1 MRFANITRAALA
13 VCCAMALA
21 SCGQGGGGSAGSP
34 GGSLTGNVVTI
45 GVDLPLS
52 GADAAIGQ
60 STLNGVTLA
69 VEQAN
74 AKGLPD
80 GLTLKVNALD
90 DAVQGVHSPQQGV
103 ANTRTLI
110 SEPNVLA
117 MVGPYNSNVGK
128 AEIPVTNA
136 AGLAQISP
144 ATSTDSLTK
153 GADGAA
159 LRRTNPNA
167 IAFYRVCALN
177 SQQGTIGA
185 KLALSQGW
193 KTAYVVDDNETYG
206 LDMAAAFAKDFT
218 KDGGKIV
225 GSDHLEKNSQDF
237 KSLLLKIAAAK
248 PALLFYGGVSSTGGG
263 LLRKQMFDS
272 GLSKLPMLGGDGVDD
287 LNSIAGSEADGVYYT
302 VGAVNA
308 ERLPAAEAFVKAY
321 ASRFKE
327 PVGPY
332 SANAYAATQIA
343 IAAILKAKAD
353 GSLTR
358 AAVLKNVAATNMPTV
373 IGQVSFDKDGD
384 IANPVISVYQFE
396 NGKPFFLKQIAV
408 SKD

>member
-1 MRFANITRAALA
+1 MRLTNFTRAALA
-13 VCCAMALA
+13 VCCAMTLA
-21 SCGQGGGGSAGSP
+21 SCGQGSSGSAGAS
-34 GGSLTGNVVTI
+34 GGAVTGNVVTI

-74 AKGLPD
+74 AKGLPG
-80 GLTLKVNALD
+80 GLTLKVDALD

-110 SEPNVLA
+110 SQPNVLA
-117 MVGPYNSNVGK
+117 MIGPYNSNVGK

-144 ATSTDSLTK
+144 ATTTDSLTK
-153 GADGAA
+153 GPDGAA
-159 LRRTNPNA
+159 LRRTNPDV
-167 IAFYRVCALN
+167 IAFFRVCAMN
-177 SQQGTIGA
+177 SEQGLIGA
-185 KLALSQGW
+185 QLATSQGW

-206 LDMAAAFAKDFT
+206 LDMGAAFSKYFT

-225 GSDHLEKNSQDF
+225 GSDHLEKNSQDY
-237 KSLLLKIAAAK
+237 KSLLLKIGAAK
-248 PALLFYGGVSSTGGG
+248 PDVLFYGGVSSTGGG
-263 LLRKQMFDS
+263 LLRKQMFDT
-272 GLSKLPMLGGDGVDD
+272 GLSKLPMLGGDGIND
-287 LNSIAGSEADGVYYT
+287 LNTIAGKEADGVYYT
-302 VGAVNA
+302 VGALNA
-308 ERLPAAEAFVKAY
+308 DKLASAKEFVKTY
-321 ASRFKE
+321 AARFKE

-332 SANAYAATQIA
+332 SANAFAATQIA
-343 IAAILKAKAD
+343 IAAIVKAKAA

-358 AAVLKNVAATNMPTV
+358 AAVLKNVAATSMPTV

-384 IANPVISVYQFE
+384 IASPVISVYQFK
-396 NGKPFFLKQIAV
+396 NGQPFFLKQINV
-408 SKD
+408 

>member
-1 MRFANITRAALA
+1 MRVRNILRAAFA
-13 VCCAMALA
+13 VCCAVTLA
-21 SCGQGGGGSAGSP
+21 SCGQGSGSAGNS
-34 GGSLTGNVVTI
+34 GAVAGNAVTI

-80 GLTLKVNALD
+80 GLTLQVKALD

-110 SEPNVLA
+110 ADPDVVA

-153 GADGAA
+153 GPDGAA
-159 LRRTNPNA
+159 LRRTNPNT
-167 IAFYRVCALN
+167 IAFFRVCALN
-177 SQQGTIGA
+177 SQQGTVGA
-185 KLALSQGW
+185 KLATSKGW

-206 LDMAAAFAKDFT
+206 LDMAAAFSKDFEQ
-218 KDGGKIV
+218 DGGTIV

-248 PALLFYGGVSSTGGG
+248 PDVLFYGGVSSTGGG
-263 LLRKQMFDS
+263 LLRKQMFDT
-272 GLSKLPMLGGDGVDD
+272 GLSALPMLGGDGIDD
-287 LNSIAGSEADGVYYT
+287 LNSIAGKQADGVYYT

-308 ERLPAAEAFVKAY
+308 AELPAAKTFVKDY
-321 ASRFKE
+321 AARFKE

-343 IAAILKAKAD
+343 IAAIEKAKAA

-358 AAVLKNVAATNMPTV
+358 AAVLKAVAATDMPTV
-373 IGQVSFDKDGD
+373 IGQVSFDADGD
-384 IANPVISVYQFE
+384 VASPVISVYQFR
-396 NGKPFFLKQIAV
+396 NAQPFFLKQDNV
-408 SKD
+408 GKE

>member
-1 MRFANITRAALA
+1 MT
-13 VCCAMALA
+13 LA
-21 SCGQGGGGSAGSP
+21 SCGQGSSGSAVAS
-34 GGSLTGNVVTI
+34 GGAVTGNVVTI

-69 VEQAN
+69 VEEAN

-110 SEPNVLA
+110 SEPNVMV

-128 AEIPVTNA
+128 AEIPITNA

-144 ATSTDSLTK
+144 ATTTDSLTT
-153 GADGAA
+153 GAQGAA
-159 LRRTNPNA
+159 LRRTNPNT
-167 IAFYRVCALN
+167 IAFFRVCALN
-177 SQQGTIGA
+177 SEQALEGA
-185 KLALSQGW
+185 DLAHSLDW

-206 LDMAAAFAKDFT
+206 LDMGSAFAKDFT
-218 KDGGKIV
+218 KKGGTIV
-225 GSDHLEKNSQDF
+225 GSDHLEKNSQDY
-237 KSLLLKIAAAK
+237 KSLLLKIGAAK
-248 PALLFYGGVSSTGGG
+248 PDVLFYGGVSSTGGG
-263 LLRKQMFDS
+263 LLRKQMFDT
-272 GLSKLPMLGGDGVDD
+272 GLSKLPMLGGDGIND
-287 LNSIAGSEADGVYYT
+287 LNTIAGREADGVYYT

-308 ERLPAAEAFVKAY
+308 DQLPAAKDFVKAY
-321 ASRFKE
+321 AARFKE

-332 SANAYAATQIA
+332 SANAFAATQIA
-343 IAAILKAKAD
+343 IAAILKSKAD

-373 IGQVSFDKDGD
+373 IGQVSFDAVGD
-384 IANPVISVYQFE
+384 VASPVIGIYQFK
-396 NGKPFFLKQIAV
+396 NGQPLFLKQINV
-408 SKD
+408 SKE